1 MTEGYN
7 TESFQEDLK
16 YMGISLTQEKICRFI
31 QYYEMLTEWNQRMN
45 LTAITDYDEVM
56 KKHFVDS
63 LSG

>member
-45 LTAITDYDEVM
+45 LTAITD
-56 KKHFVDS
+56 
-63 LSG
+63 